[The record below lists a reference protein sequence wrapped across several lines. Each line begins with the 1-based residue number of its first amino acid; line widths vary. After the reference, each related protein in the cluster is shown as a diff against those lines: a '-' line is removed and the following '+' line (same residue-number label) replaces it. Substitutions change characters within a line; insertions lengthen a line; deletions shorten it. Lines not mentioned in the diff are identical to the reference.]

1 MHGTYTGNVP
11 ANERLSIPA
20 LKMQDGPQGFRSTE
34 NTGGTGTSTA
44 WPSALTIAASWDQ
57 DLLNRWATAMAEEF
71 GAKGANMALAPGIG
85 IARVPTAGRNF
96 EYLCGED
103 PSLGA
108 MLVRPVVRGIQDQ
121 GIIANAK
128 HYINNEIETHRMLVS
143 SNVDERTRFE
153 LYYPPFQAATE
164 EGVLSVMCSY
174 NRINDVYACQNE
186 ETLNHLREQLGFKGW
201 VVSDWTA
208 TKSTAK
214 SLHAGMDMEMPIGVF
229 YSSLKLEISLKAGE
243 ISMEEIDKSV
253 YRVLYAMKAI
263 GLFDRAPSGDPMAN
277 VTSDAHNA
285 LAREISAKATVLLKN
300 EGNVL
305 PLIADTLGSCIAVFG
320 DQNTIS
326 GGGSGSV
333 SAPYVIT
340 TTQGLINALTS
351 ANSKTEVIYNAGTD
365 LTEAASL
372 AAQCSTAIVMAT
384 TTSCE
389 GSDRKDLSL
398 GNNQDELITTVAAA
412 NKRTIVALDV
422 PGAVLMPWADLV
434 PAILVAWMPGQ
445 EAGNALAD
453 ILFGKVNPSA
463 RLPVTMPNKDNE
475 IAFTKEEFPGTGF
488 PPEAAYNEQLLI
500 GYRWYDAMNVVPRF
514 AFGHGLSYTSFEY
527 KNLHVR
533 KLSEKF
539 SLARSM
545 AKPELPSTPHV
556 LVEFILQN
564 TGAFDGAEVAQ
575 VYLQYPEAAKE
586 PVRQLRTFTKQ
597 QLAKGESSTITLT
610 LSKRDCSIWDVT
622 SHRWQVVSGEYTVF
636 VGASSRDLRLQAT
649 VTL

>member
-11 ANERLSIPA
+11 ANTRLSIPA

-34 NTGGTGTSTA
+34 TTGGSGTSTA

-108 MLVRPVVRGIQDQ
+108 ILVRPVVRGIQDQ

-128 HYINNEIETHRMLVS
+128 HFINNEIEEHRMLVS
-143 SNVDERTRFE
+143 ANVDERTRFE

-174 NRINDVYACQNE
+174 NRINDVYACQND
-186 ETLNHLREQLGFKGW
+186 ETLGHLRKELGFKGW

-208 TKSTAK
+208 AKSTAK
-214 SLHAGMDMEMPIGVF
+214 SLHAGMDMEMPFGIF
-229 YSSLKLEISLKAGE
+229 YSSLKLEAGLKSGE
-243 ISMEEIDKSV
+243 ISMEDIDQSV
-253 YRVLYAMKAI
+253 YRVLYSMKAI
-263 GLFDRAPSGDPMAN
+263 GLFDRAPSGDPTAN

-300 EGNVL
+300 DGSVL
-305 PLIADTLGSCIAVFG
+305 PLSADSLGSCIAVFG

-326 GGGSGSV
+326 GGGSGAV
-333 SAPYVIT
+333 SAPYIIT
-340 TTQGLINALTS
+340 TTQGMINTLTEV
-351 ANSKTEVIYNAGTD
+351 NSKTEVIYNAGTD
-365 LTEAASL
+365 LTAAASL

-384 TTSCE
+384 TSSSE

-398 GNNQDELITTVAAA
+398 GNNQDELISAIAVA
-412 NKRTIVALDV
+412 NKRTVVVLNV

-445 EAGNALAD
+445 EAGNAVAD
-453 ILFGKVNPSA
+453 VLFGKVNPSA

-475 IAFTKEEFPGTGF
+475 IAFTKDEYPGSGF
-488 PPEAAYNEQLLI
+488 PPEAAYDEQLLI
-500 GYRWYDAMNVVPRF
+500 GYRWYDAMNVAPRF

-527 KNLHVR
+527 KNLRVR

-556 LVEFILQN
+556 IIEFSLQN
-564 TGAFDGAEVAQ
+564 IGAFDGAEVAQ

-597 QLAKGESSTITLT
+597 QLAKGESSAIALT
-610 LSKRDCSIWDVT
+610 LSKRDCSVWDVT
-622 SHRWQVVSGEYTVF
+622 SHSWQVVSGEYTVY

-649 VTL
+649 ILL